1 MIFLDVET
9 TGLSITKDRIIQIA
23 CIKGKQEKVIL
34 LNPMIPISPSAT
46 EVHGITD
53 EMVKSCPTFPQVA
66 NSLLDY
72 LGIDEDLAGY
82 NSNRFD
88 LPILIEEFG
97 RVGIHFSLEG
107 RKIIDVFQIECR
119 RNSRSLAAVY
129 ERVTGK
135 ELSEAHDALID
146 TRATMVIFEDQ
157 KKKMEEEDLMLQ
169 DPDMIDVAGK
179 LKMIDGV
186 PCWNFGKWQGQPLR
200 TDLGYCSWVLKNDFS
215 KQVKDAVRS
224 CL

>member
-1 MIFLDVET
+1 MVFLDVET
-9 TGLSITKDRIIQIA
+9 TGLSVTQDRIIQIA
-23 CIKGKQEKVIL
+23 CIKGKEEKVIL
-34 LNPMIPISPSAT
+34 LNPQMPITPSAT

-53 EMVKSCPTFPQVA
+53 KMVEDCPTFSQVA
-66 NSLLDY
+66 KSLNEYLD
-72 LGIDEDLAGY
+72 GEDLAGY

-97 RVGIHFSLEG
+97 RVGINFDLDD

-129 ERVTGK
+129 ERITGE

-146 TRATMVIFEDQ
+146 TRATITIFEDQ
-157 KKKMEEEDLMLQ
+157 QKTMSEGDLMEQ

-186 PCWNFGKWQGQPLR
+186 PCWNFGKWAGQPLK
-200 TDLGYCSWVLKNDFS
+200 TDLGYCAWVLKNDFS
-215 KQVKDAVRS
+215 KQVKDAVRL